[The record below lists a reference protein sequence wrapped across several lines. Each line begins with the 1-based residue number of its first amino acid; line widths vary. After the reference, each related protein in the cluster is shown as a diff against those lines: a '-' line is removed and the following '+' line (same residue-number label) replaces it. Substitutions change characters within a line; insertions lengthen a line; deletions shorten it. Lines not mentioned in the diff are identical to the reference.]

1 MEAYGK
7 EDKFGNEDQN
17 FNKPST
23 IHFSLQDFKLQKI
36 SHACTIQ
43 AN

>member
-17 FNKPST
+17 FNKPSA
-23 IHFSLQDFKLQKI
+23 IHSSLLDFKLQKI